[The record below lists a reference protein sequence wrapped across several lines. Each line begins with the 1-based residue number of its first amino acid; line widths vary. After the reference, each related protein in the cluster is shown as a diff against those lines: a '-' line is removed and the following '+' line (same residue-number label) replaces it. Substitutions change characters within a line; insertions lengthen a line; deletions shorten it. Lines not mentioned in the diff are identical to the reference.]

1 MIRYAVLVLIASLSV
16 YAQTA
21 PMQFEVASIKPSAP
35 PAVGENRVAVGIAAG
50 GRLTAQGVS
59 TRMLMSIAFG
69 VKEHEII
76 GGPAWLDTQR
86 YDISAKPD
94 AASVSGQINQ
104 DQMRLMIQALLAE
117 RFKLATHTE
126 NKEATVYAIVP
137 GKNGAKVPE
146 SESTADS
153 PNRQMRM
160 GNGQLNATGLPMKF
174 LADSLSRILGRT
186 VVDKSGLTGLRDFK
200 LQWVPDE
207 STSIRMPGLPP
218 PGGSESAAPPSDSK
232 GPTLFAALEEQLGLK
247 LNTEKGQ
254 VTNIVIDHIEKPSEN

>member
-1 MIRYAVLVLIASLSV
+1 MIRYAALVLTASLPV
-16 YAQTA
+16 FAQTPA
-21 PMQFEVASIKPSAP
+21 MQFEVASIKPSA
-35 PAVGENRVAVGIAAG
+35 ASAMGEHRVAVGIQAG

-59 TRMLMSIAFG
+59 VRMLMAIAFG
-69 VKEHEII
+69 VKDHEII
-76 GGPAWLDTQR
+76 GGPGWVDTER

-104 DQMRLMIQALLAE
+104 DQMRLMIQALLAD

-126 NKEATVYAIVP
+126 SKEATVYAIVP

-160 GNGQLNATGLPMKF
+160 GNGQLNATGLPMQF

-218 PGGSESAAPPSDSK
+218 PGGPEAAPPSDSK